1 MHEKCPSIAAGGG
14 VGHQLVA
21 PLDVCPQLL
30 DNPSTHASL
39 KQRAGV
45 GKGIPETGA
54 AVVAGPEELDGAP
67 EAAAD
72 EAPKP
77 RGADV
82 AGVELKLKAV
92 GAAAEEEEGSGVLTA
107 RGKVAE
113 VVAGAELAEVEPG
126 KLNESAEAA
135 AAAPDAGAGLN
146 PNEGAAKQVHDS
158 RIQNSVKLINSMVD
172 MQEKTVVFLMWT
184 YTVIARVSGYCT
196 IDTEFFGME
205 HEPLLSSS
213 NVFMSCY
220 RACVMSYLQQ
230 PKYRQSGLT

>member
-1 MHEKCPSIAAGGG
+1 M
-14 VGHQLVA
+14 
-21 PLDVCPQLL
+21 
-30 DNPSTHASL
+30 L
-39 KQRAGV
+39 KQRVGF
-45 GKGIPETGA
+45 GKGIPEAGA

-107 RGKVAE
+107 RGKAAE

-158 RIQNSVKLINSMVD
+158 RIQHLVKLINSIID
-172 MQEKTVVFLMWT
+172 MQENTVVFLMWT
-184 YTVIARVSGYCT
+184 YTVTAHVLGYCR
-196 IDTEFFGME
+196 IDTECFCRDGARTPSVQQQCSHVLLPCTCDE
-205 HEPLLSSS
+205 LSATAKVQAISIDLKQHRKRPL
-213 NVFMSCY
+213 
-220 RACVMSYLQQ
+220 
-230 PKYRQSGLT
+230 QSPLGKRLRTGNHT